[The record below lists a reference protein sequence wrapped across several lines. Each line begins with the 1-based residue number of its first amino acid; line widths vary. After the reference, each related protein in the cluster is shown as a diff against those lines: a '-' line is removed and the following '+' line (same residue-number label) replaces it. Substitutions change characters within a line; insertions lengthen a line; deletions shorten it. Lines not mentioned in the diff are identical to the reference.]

1 MSSEMVIFSRT
12 YDLLLW
18 IIPHCEKFPK
28 FHRNGITQRLQDTI
42 LDFTEMLYDANAHH
56 GKDRLKYL
64 QQADAHLNKVRL
76 YLRMIYQ
83 LRWLSV
89 GQYEHVS
96 HMVAE
101 IGKLL
106 GGWIKQ
112 SRV

>member
-18 IIPHCEKFPK
+18 IIPHCDNFPK
-28 FHRNGITQRLQDTI
+28 AHRHGITQRLQDAL
-42 LDFTEMLYDANAHH
+42 LDFMETVYDANAQA
-56 GKDRLKYL
+56 GKPRSSALAR
-64 QQADAHLNKVRL
+64 ADAHLNKVRL
-76 YLRMIYQ
+76 YLRMAHQ
-83 LRWLSV
+83 FQWLSV

-96 HMVAE
+96 NMVAE

-112 SRV
+112 TG